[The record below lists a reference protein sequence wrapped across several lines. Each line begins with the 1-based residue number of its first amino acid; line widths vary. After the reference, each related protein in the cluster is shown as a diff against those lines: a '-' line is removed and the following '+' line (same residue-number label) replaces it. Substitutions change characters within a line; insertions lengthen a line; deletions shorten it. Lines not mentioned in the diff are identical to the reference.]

1 MKNYL
6 KLFAVLLTVPF
17 FAVLFT
23 NHWSTSAQTAQKQVE
38 TAGQKFKNI
47 KVLNDMPA
55 DQLGKVMDLFSASLG
70 VNCGFCHVEDDF
82 SKDDKR
88 TKNTARQMIKMTFE
102 INKNNFNS
110 RPQVTCNSCH
120 NGHEEPQNVPNLNPE
135 PEPPRPIQPKDK
147 PTADQIVDKYLTA
160 LGGTAK
166 LATVKS
172 RYIKAN
178 RVEPGGE
185 VIEPETIWFDNNR
198 YAKSVEYSK
207 ATINEGYDGT
217 AAWKANGNQPIPLP
231 AADLEQ
237 IRREADLFA
246 PQNIKAIYPT
256 LNWRFVDLVDG
267 KPANVVL
274 ATTASGSRER
284 LYFDA
289 ATGLLVR
296 RVAVTPTVLGN
307 FVYQVDYLDYK
318 LFGGV
323 KVPTTIE
330 YSMPGIRWTEKVVQ
344 VKNNVPVDAAKFAAP
359 VKQQGGF

>member
-6 KLFAVLLTVPF
+6 KLIAVALTLPF
-17 FAVLFT
+17 FAILFT
-23 NHWSTSAQTAQKQVE
+23 NYWTTSAQTTQQVQ

-70 VNCGFCHVEDDF
+70 VKCSFCHVEEDF

-88 TKNTARQMIKMTFE
+88 AKNTARQMIKMAME
-102 INKNNFNS
+102 INKNNFNG

-120 NGHEEPQNVPNLNPE
+120 NGHQEPQNVPNLSPE
-135 PEPPRPIQPKDK
+135 PEPPRPEQPKDK

-166 LATVKS
+166 LATIKS

-185 VIEPETIWFDNNR
+185 VIEPETIWFENNR
-198 YAKSVEYSK
+198 YSKSVEYTK
-207 ATINEGYDGT
+207 TTINEGYDGT
-217 AAWKANGNQPIPLP
+217 TAWKANGDKPIPLP

-237 IRREADLFA
+237 IKREADLFS
-246 PQNIKAIYPT
+246 PQNIKAVYPT
-256 LNWRFVDLVDG
+256 LNWRFVDLVNG
-267 KPANVVL
+267 KPANVML

-284 LYFDA
+284 LYFDV

-296 RVAVTPTVLGN
+296 RVAVSPTVLGN
-307 FVYQVDYLDYK
+307 FVYQVDYSDYK

-330 YSMPGIRWTEKVVQ
+330 YSMPGVRWTEKVIQ
-344 VKNNVPVDAAKFAAP
+344 VKNNAPAEATKFSAP
-359 VKQQGGF
+359 GGKS

>member
-1 MKNYL
+1 MKNYF
-6 KLFAVLLTVPF
+6 KLIAVALTLPF
-17 FAVLFT
+17 FAILFT
-23 NHWSTSAQTAQKQVE
+23 NHWTTSAQTAQQVE

-55 DQLGKVMDLFSASLG
+55 DQLGRVMNLIAASLG
-70 VNCGFCHVEDDF
+70 VNCDHCHVESDY

-88 TKNTARQMIKMTFE
+88 TKNTARQMMKMTFE
-102 INKNNFNS
+102 INKANFNG

-120 NGHEEPQNVPNLNPE
+120 NGHEEPTNVPNLNPE
-135 PEPPRPIQPKDK
+135 PEPPRPAQPKDK

-166 LATVKS
+166 LSTIKS

-178 RVEPGGE
+178 RIEPGGE
-185 VIEPETIWFDNNR
+185 VIEPETIWFENNR
-198 YAKSVEYSK
+198 YSKSVEYPK

-217 AAWKANGNQPIPLP
+217 TAWKTNGSQPISLP

-237 IRREADLFA
+237 IKREADLFA
-246 PQNIKAIYPT
+246 PQNIKTVYPT
-256 LNWRFVDLVDG
+256 LNWRFVDLVSG

-284 LYFDA
+284 LYFDV

-296 RVAVTPTVLGN
+296 RIAVSPTVLGN
-307 FVYQVDYLDYK
+307 FVYQVDYSDYK

-330 YSMPGIRWTEKVVQ
+330 YSIPGVRWTEKVIQ
-344 VKNNVPVDAAKFAAP
+344 VKNNAPAEAAKFSAP
-359 VKQQGGF
+359 VGKS

>member
-6 KLFAVLLTVPF
+6 KLTAVALTLPF

-23 NHWSTSAQTAQKQVE
+23 NHWTTAAQTTQQVE

-55 DQLGKVMDLFSASLG
+55 DQLGRVMNLISASLG
-70 VNCGFCHVEDDF
+70 VKCDHCHVESDF

-88 TKNTARQMIKMTFE
+88 TKNTARQMMKMTFE
-102 INKNNFNS
+102 INKANFNG

-135 PEPPRPIQPKDK
+135 PEPPRPEQPKEK
-147 PTADQIVDKYLTA
+147 PTTDQIVDKYLNA
-160 LGGTAK
+160 LGGATK
-166 LATVKS
+166 LATVKT

-185 VIEPETIWFDNNR
+185 VVEPETIWFDNN
-198 YAKSVEYSK
+198 KYSK
-207 ATINEGYDGT
+207 STVYTQATITEGYDGST
-217 AAWKANGNQPIPLP
+217 AWKTSGDKPIPLRP
-231 AADLEQ
+231 DETEQ
-237 IRREADLFA
+237 IKREADLFL
-246 PQNIKAIYPT
+246 PQNIKSVYPT
-256 LNWRFVDLVDG
+256 LNWRFVDLVNG

-284 LYFDA
+284 LYFDV

-296 RVAVTPTVLGN
+296 RVAASPTVLGN
-307 FVYQVDYLDYK
+307 FVYQVDYSDYK

-330 YSMPGIRWTEKVVQ
+330 YAMPGIRWTEKVLQ
-344 VKNNVPVDAAKFAAP
+344 VKNNVPVENVKFTVPAAKS
-359 VKQQGGF
+359 